1 MIEFRKLKHEDY
13 QDMLDISK
21 DIWEGTDYLP
31 HVFHN
36 WVDDNGIFL
45 GGVDSNKNKV
55 IAVAKLSK
63 LYDGSGWL
71 EGLRVHKDYRGQRLG
86 RRISEEMLQRAKMAL
101 EQGEIDKI
109 AFSTHITNVESR
121 TMMESLGFK
130 VKQANTLAIKNIS
143 SLKTEQTLE
152 NFKVE
157 PWNVSFEEFKYH
169 PYFVRRKGFLP
180 LAFVYEEVTRE
191 LYEKLKESNCFIKI
205 NQHEGVFKYKGE
217 PNFIVMDDTFEG
229 INTFM
234 DYYLLSY
241 KDKEFKELF
250 TPFLSHDKELIEKF
264 KNAGYTS
271 WGDWKPDYFYYV
283 Y

>member
-13 QDMLDISK
+13 QDILDISK

-31 HVFHN
+31 QVFHN

-63 LYDGSGWL
+63 LHDGSGWL
-71 EGLRVHKDYRGQRLG
+71 EGLRVHKDYRGQKLG
-86 RRISEEMLQRAKMAL
+86 RRISEEMLQRAKTAL
-101 EQGEIDKI
+101 QQGEINKI

-121 TMMESLGFK
+121 TMMESLDFK

-143 SLKTEQTLE
+143 SLKPEQTLE
-152 NFKVE
+152 YFKVE
-157 PWNVSFEEFKYH
+157 PWNVSFAEFKAH
-169 PYFVRRKGFLP
+169 PYFVKRKGFLP

-191 LYEKLKESNCFIKI
+191 LYEKLKNNNCFIKI

-241 KDKEFKELF
+241 KDKGIKELF
-250 TPFLSHDKELIEKF
+250 TPFLPQDKGLIEKL